1 LNGNFNLISLSH
13 AGTLRALAMN
23 FRAWTFFGFLALAL
37 LDAVS
42 ASALSGRLIR
52 IIVPVPPGA
61 STDFIARLMA
71 AQIGATEGADLVV
84 ENRPGA
90 SGMIGTEFV
99 SRQAPDGNTVLFT
112 PGTYLIDAQIRKAP
126 YNPVNDFEPLCS
138 LVQSPTVLVVPQSSP
153 YRTLADLLKDSHEPG
168 RVSVGAIGP
177 GSSFQLGLIE
187 LMTKSHTQMTFIP
200 YPGSAPVLTDTIGGH
215 ISAGLAGFSVVSGAL
230 KTGQLRA
237 LAVASDRRI
246 APLPEVPTLEEN
258 GFPTVRM
265 DNWFGAIV
273 PAKTP
278 ADTAARLIA
287 WLTAA
292 MNVPEVKG
300 KLAVQGLYPVLT
312 CGSDFAD
319 LIRKRYAE
327 YGLAIKQAGLKI
339 E

>member
-1 LNGNFNLISLSH
+1 MNF
-13 AGTLRALAMN
+13 RN
-23 FRAWTFFGFLALAL
+23 FRAWTLFGLLAFAL
-37 LDAVS
+37 LGAVP
-42 ASALSGRLIR
+42 ASASGRLIR

-71 AQIGATEGADLVV
+71 AKIGATEGVDLVV

-99 SRQAPDGNTVLFT
+99 ARQAPDGNTILFT

-126 YNPVNDFEPLCS
+126 YHPVNDFEPLCS
-138 LVQSPTVLVVPQSSP
+138 LVQSPTILVVPQSSP
-153 YRTLADLLKDSHEPG
+153 YRSLADLLKDARERG

-187 LMTKSHTQMTFIP
+187 LMSKSNTQMTFVP
-200 YPGSAPVLTDTIGGH
+200 YPGSAPVLTDTMGGH
-215 ISAGLAGFSVVSGAL
+215 VSAGIAGFSVVSEAL
-230 KTGQLRA
+230 RAGQLRA
-237 LAVASDRRI
+237 LAIASDRRI
-246 APLPEVPTLEEN
+246 APLPDVPTFAES
-258 GFPTVRM
+258 GFPTVQM

-278 ADTAARLIA
+278 ADTTARLIA
-287 WLTAA
+287 WLRAA
-292 MNVPEVKG
+292 MNVADVKR

-319 LIRKRYAE
+319 FIRKRYAE
-327 YGLAIKQAGLKI
+327 YGLAIKQAGLKT

>member
-1 LNGNFNLISLSH
+1 
-13 AGTLRALAMN
+13 MN

-37 LDAVS
+37 LDAAS
-42 ASALSGRLIR
+42 APALSGRVIR
-52 IIVPVPPGA
+52 FIVPVPPGA

-71 AQIGATEGADLVV
+71 AQIGAKQGVDIVV

-112 PGTYLIDAQIRKAP
+112 PGTYLIDAQIRKVP
-126 YNPVNDFEPLCS
+126 YHPVNDFEPLCS
-138 LVQSPTVLVVPQSSP
+138 LVQAPAVLVVPQSSP
-153 YRTLADLLKDSHEPG
+153 YRSLADLLKDARERG

-177 GSSFQLGLIE
+177 GSSFQLGLLE
-187 LMTKSHTQMTFIP
+187 LMSKSNTEVTFVP
-200 YPGSAPVLTDTIGGH
+200 YQGSAPVLTDTMGGH
-215 ISAGLAGFSVVSGAL
+215 VSAGIAGFSVVSGAL
-230 KTGQLRA
+230 KAGQLRA
-237 LAVASDRRI
+237 LAVASDSRI
-246 APLPEVPTLEEN
+246 APLPEVPTFKES
-258 GFPTVRM
+258 GFPTVQM

-278 ADTAARLIA
+278 ADITTRLIA
-287 WLTAA
+287 WLMAA
-292 MNVPEVKG
+292 MNVPDVKR

-327 YGLAIKQAGLKI
+327 YGLAIKRAGLKT

>member
-1 LNGNFNLISLSH
+1 
-13 AGTLRALAMN
+13 MN
-23 FRAWTFFGFLALAL
+23 FRAWTVFGFLALAL

-52 IIVPVPPGA
+52 FIVPVPAGA

-71 AQIGATEGADLVV
+71 AQIGATEGVDLVV

-126 YNPVNDFEPLCS
+126 YHPVNDFEPLCS
-138 LVQSPTVLVVPQSSP
+138 LVQSPAVFVVPQSSS
-153 YRTLADLLKDSHEPG
+153 YRSLADLLKDSRQPG
-168 RVSVGAIGP
+168 RVSIAAIGP

-187 LMTKSHTQMTFIP
+187 LMSKSNTQMIFVP
-200 YPGSAPVLTDTIGGH
+200 YPGSAPVVTDTMGGH
-215 ISAGLAGFSVVSGAL
+215 VSGGIAGFSVVSQGL
-230 KTGQLRA
+230 KSGKLRA
-237 LAVASDRRI
+237 LAVASERRM
-246 APLPEVPTLEEN
+246 APLPDVPTFEEN
-258 GFPTVRM
+258 GFPTVQM

-278 ADTAARLIA
+278 ADAATRLIA
-287 WLTAA
+287 WLKAA
-292 MNVPEVKG
+292 MNASEVRQ
-300 KLAVQGLYPVLT
+300 KLELQGLYPVLT

-319 LIRKRYAE
+319 LIQKRYAA
-327 YGLAIKQAGLKI
+327 YGLAIKQAGLLKT

>member
-1 LNGNFNLISLSH
+1 
-13 AGTLRALAMN
+13 MN

-84 ENRPGA
+84 ENCPGA

-153 YRTLADLLKDSHEPG
+153 YRTLADLLKDLHEPG

-187 LMTKSHTQMTFIP
+187 LMSKSHTQMTFIP

-246 APLPEVPTLEEN
+246 APLPECQLSRKMDFPRFEWTIGLAQSCRPRRLPT
-258 GFPTVRM
+258 P
-265 DNWFGAIV
+265 
-273 PAKTP
+273 
-278 ADTAARLIA
+278 
-287 WLTAA
+287 
-292 MNVPEVKG
+292 
-300 KLAVQGLYPVLT
+300 QPVLLP
-312 CGSDFAD
+312 GS
-319 LIRKRYAE
+319 RR
-327 YGLAIKQAGLKI
+327 Q
-339 E
+339 

>member
-1 LNGNFNLISLSH
+1 
-13 AGTLRALAMN
+13 MN

-153 YRTLADLLKDSHEPG
+153 YRTLADLLKNSHEPG

-187 LMTKSHTQMTFIP
+187 LMSKSHTQMTFIP

-246 APLPEVPTLEEN
+246 APLPEVPTFEEN

>member
-1 LNGNFNLISLSH
+1 
-13 AGTLRALAMN
+13 MN
-23 FRAWTFFGFLALAL
+23 FRAWTLFGFLALAL
-37 LDAVS
+37 LDAAS
-42 ASALSGRLIR
+42 ASALSGRVIR
-52 IIVPVPPGA
+52 FIVPVPAGA

-71 AQIGATEGADLVV
+71 AQIGATEGVDVVV

-112 PGTYLIDAQIRKAP
+112 PGTYLIDAQTRKAP
-126 YNPVNDFEPLCS
+126 YDPVNDFAPLCA
-138 LVQSPTVLVVPQSSP
+138 LVQSPAVLAVPQSSP
-153 YRTLADLLKDSHEPG
+153 YRSLADLLKDAREPG

-187 LMTKSHTQMTFIP
+187 LMSKSNTQMTFVP
-200 YPGSAPVLTDTIGGH
+200 YPGSAPVLTDTMGGH
-215 ISAGLAGFSVVSGAL
+215 VSAGVAGYSVVSEAL
-230 KTGQLRA
+230 KAGQLRA
-237 LAVASDRRI
+237 LAVAADRRM
-246 APLPEVPTLEEN
+246 APLPDVPTFAES
-258 GFPTVRM
+258 GFATVQM

-278 ADTAARLIA
+278 ADTTARLVA

-292 MNVPEVKG
+292 MNVSDVKQR
-300 KLAVQGLYPVLT
+300 LEVQGLYPVLT
-312 CGSDFAD
+312 CGPDFAD

-327 YGLAIKQAGLKI
+327 YGLAIKRAGLKT

>member
-1 LNGNFNLISLSH
+1 
-13 AGTLRALAMN
+13 MN
-23 FRAWTFFGFLALAL
+23 FRAWMFNFRAWMFFGLVALAL
-37 LDAVS
+37 LDAVA
-42 ASALSGRLIR
+42 ASALSGRVIR
-52 IIVPVPPGA
+52 IIVPVPAGA

-71 AQIGATEGADLVV
+71 AQIGATEGADLIV

-90 SGMIGTEFV
+90 SGMIGTEYV

-126 YNPVNDFEPLCS
+126 YHPVNDFEPLCS

-153 YRTLADLLKDSHEPG
+153 YRSLADLLKDSREPG
-168 RVSVGAIGP
+168 RVFIGAIGP

-187 LMTKSHTQMTFIP
+187 LMSKSNTQMTFVP

-215 ISAGLAGFSVVSGAL
+215 VSAGLAGFSVVSGAL
-230 KTGQLRA
+230 KAGQLRA

-246 APLPEVPTLEEN
+246 APLPEVPTFEES

-278 ADTAARLIA
+278 ADTTTRLIA

-292 MNVPEVKG
+292 MNVPEVKR
-300 KLAVQGLYPVLT
+300 KLAVQGLFPVLA
-312 CGSDFAD
+312 CGLDFAD

-327 YGLAIKQAGLKI
+327 YGLAIKRAGLKI

>member
-1 LNGNFNLISLSH
+1 
-13 AGTLRALAMN
+13 MN
-23 FRAWTFFGFLALAL
+23 FRAWMFFGFLALAL

-52 IIVPVPPGA
+52 FIVPVPAGA

-71 AQIGATEGADLVV
+71 AQIGATEGVDLVV

-126 YNPVNDFEPLCS
+126 YHPVNDFEPLCS
-138 LVQSPTVLVVPQSSP
+138 LVQSPAVLVVPQSSP
-153 YRTLADLLKDSHEPG
+153 YRSLADLLKDSREPG
-168 RVSVGAIGP
+168 RVSIAAIGP

-187 LMTKSHTQMTFIP
+187 LMNKSNTQMTFVP
-200 YPGSAPVLTDTIGGH
+200 YPGSAPVVTDTMGGH
-215 ISAGLAGFSVVSGAL
+215 VSGGIAGFSVVSQGL
-230 KTGQLRA
+230 KSGQLRA
-237 LAVASDRRI
+237 LAVASERRM
-246 APLPEVPTLEEN
+246 APLPDVPTFAEK
-258 GFPTVRM
+258 GFPTVQM

-278 ADTAARLIA
+278 ADAATRLIA
-287 WLTAA
+287 WLKAA
-292 MNVPEVKG
+292 MNASEVRQ
-300 KLAVQGLYPVLT
+300 KLALQGLYPVLT

-319 LIRKRYAE
+319 LIKKRYAA
-327 YGLAIKQAGLKI
+327 YGLAIKQAGLRT